1 MLSWSG
7 GIRGPRHPAVT
18 ITRRSGWYS
27 APIVLLH
34 STELPYICL
43 SSTIQRSVLAVAQAD
58 GMPAH
63 SGGNLWTLPL
73 LCSWFLQIVFHQFI
87 RQFHSMY
94 NVHTLPMANAHFI
107 TVAMNVIISPE
118 AHSWIGSAI
127 DFRDVGR
134 KVWKLFWKFDGTS
147 GKKGVRH
154 RENEL
159 LKKLF
164 QIVFKFFTTNCAVVD
179 HLLQVWHSL
188 QITKS
193 LTWNSH
199 FTQNFSYPF
208 TLSTFRDCCKKYILC

>member
-1 MLSWSG
+1 MHVLSWSG

-27 APIVLLH
+27 ASIVLLH

-154 RENEL
+154 QENEL

-164 QIVFKFFTTNCAVVD
+164 QIVFKFFT
-179 HLLQVWHSL
+179 WHSL
-188 QITKS
+188 QTTKS
-193 LTWNSH
+193 PTV
-199 FTQNFSYPF
+199 
-208 TLSTFRDCCKKYILC
+208 TLHRISVIHSLYQPSEIVVKSTYYVKFVLFHL

>member
-7 GIRGPRHPAVT
+7 EIRGPRHPAVT

-159 LKKLF
+159 LKKLESF
-164 QIVFKFFTTNCAVVD
+164 SPPTV
-179 HLLQVWHSL
+179 LLS
-188 QITKS
+188 ITFYRS
-193 LTWNSH
+193 
-199 FTQNFSYPF
+199 
-208 TLSTFRDCCKKYILC
+208 DILCKLQSPRQSLYTEFQLSIHFINLQRLL